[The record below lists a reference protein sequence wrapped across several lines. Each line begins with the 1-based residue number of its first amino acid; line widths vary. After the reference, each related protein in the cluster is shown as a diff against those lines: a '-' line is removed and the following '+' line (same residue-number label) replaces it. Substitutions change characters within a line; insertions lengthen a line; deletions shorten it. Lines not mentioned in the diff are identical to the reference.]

1 MGRIKHS
8 KQQAEH
14 GILKAYETLA
24 LAEEKSRDPE
34 TNTTMP
40 SRSEEHT
47 SDSSH
52 KTESRMPSSA

>member
-1 MGRIKHS
+1 MTMGRIKHS
-8 KQQAEH
+8 KEQAEH

-40 SRSEEHT
+40 SDVNVEEART
-47 SDSSH
+47 WCRVNQ
-52 KTESRMPSSA
+52 K

>member
-8 KQQAEH
+8 KQQEEH

-40 SRSEEHT
+40 SDVNVEEART
-47 SDSSH
+47 WCRVNQ
-52 KTESRMPSSA
+52 K

>member
-8 KQQAEH
+8 KEQAEH

-40 SRSEEHT
+40 SDVNVEEART
-47 SDSSH
+47 WCRVNQ
-52 KTESRMPSSA
+52 K